1 MTTITRATKTTDGLK
16 FLPEKMPL
24 LMHNNEDTAQKK
36 WTKHAAGVP
45 TMVGH
50 LVVVVGGLV
59 LR

>member
-1 MTTITRATKTTDGLK
+1 
-16 FLPEKMPL
+16 MPL